1 MKFAYS
7 WLASYL
13 PGPAPDAKMLGD
25 RLTAVGFIVEGVEGA
40 GASTVYDVE
49 ITANRPD
56 GMNHRGLAREAA
68 VAMRRA
74 FADAEATAP
83 LPEGGPAAGTRAAVV
98 VAEPALC
105 PRYSARVIEGI
116 SVRPA
121 GAAVAARLAAIGQG
135 AISSPVDA
143 TNHVLWDIGQPLH
156 AFDLDTLAK
165 GADGLPTIV
174 VRRAKAG
181 ETLVTL
187 DGVTR
192 SLTPQH
198 LVIAD
203 AEKPVALAGVMGGLA
218 TAISE
223 KTTRILLESAHFHP
237 GAVRKTAR
245 SLGMHT
251 DASHRF
257 ERGTDPEATLDAL
270 DRAARLIVAD
280 CGGSVARGVI
290 DVRAPKAAPAALALR
305 LDRLASFLG
314 MTIPADRVVGILRD
328 LGLAPALEGG
338 AVNVAVPSWRI
349 DVTCEED
356 LIEEVIRC
364 EGYDRLP
371 ETLPAS
377 FVPRTVPR
385 AAQVPDRARD
395 LLAGMGLL
403 ECQTYSFV
411 SESENAPFASAAPG
425 APVVVENPLGE
436 PFTTLRA
443 TPVIGLLQSARHNV
457 RRGQK
462 DLALFE
468 VGTSFGWNSG
478 KRDKEKEKISAEEG
492 KKKEEKTGQGTVD
505 GRVSERERVA
515 ILLAGARS
523 RHWSQAEAAI
533 SDFFEGAGVAEALMK
548 GLGLGEPRAP
558 ITFKEIPSSFSSFL
572 ASGRAASIEVGGV
585 ACGWV
590 GVLEPALAASW
601 DLTDPVVADLDLG
614 VLAAALPPAET
625 SVEPPSKFPG
635 SEVDITVTHPLATP
649 WRALEGAV
657 LSGAPAELVAVE
669 AKGRYRGPGVPD
681 GFVKTTLTLRFGS
694 PRGSLAR
701 EDVNGWRD
709 AAARRLLALEGAK
722 VDGVPAPA

>member
-7 WLASYL
+7 WIASYL
-13 PGPAPDAKMLGD
+13 PGPAPDPKTLGD
-25 RLTAVGFIVEGVEGA
+25 RLTAVGFIVEGVEGSA
-40 GASTVYDVE
+40 EETVYDVE

-74 FADAEATAP
+74 FADAEAAVAV
-83 LPEGGPAAGTRAAVV
+83 PENGPAAGTRAAVV

-116 SVRPA
+116 RVRPA
-121 GAAVAARLAAIGQG
+121 SGAVARRLAAIGQG

-174 VRRAKAG
+174 VRRAKTG

-192 SLTPQH
+192 TLTPQH

-203 AEKPVALAGVMGGLA
+203 AERPVALAGVMGGLA

-237 GAVRKTAR
+237 GAVRRTSR

-257 ERGTDPEATLDAL
+257 ERGTDPEATVDGLG
-270 DRAARLIVAD
+270 RAARFILAD
-280 CGGSVARGVI
+280 CGGTVAKGVL
-290 DVRAPKAAPAALALR
+290 DERAGGRAPAPLALR
-305 LDRLASFLG
+305 LARLGAFLG
-314 MTIPADRVVGILRD
+314 MVIPEDRVLEILQE
-328 LGLAPALEGG
+328 LGLAPVKDGG
-338 AVNVAVPSWRI
+338 AVRVTVPSWRV
-349 DVTCEED
+349 DLTSEED
-356 LIEEVIRC
+356 LIEEIIRC

-371 ETLPAS
+371 ETLPAA
-377 FVPRTVPR
+377 FVPRTVSR

-395 LLAGMGLL
+395 VLAGMGLL

-411 SESENAPFASAAPG
+411 AASENLPFESAAPG
-425 APVVVENPLGE
+425 SPVVVENPLGE

-443 TPVIGLLQSARHNV
+443 TPVIGLLQSAQHNV

-468 VGTSFGWNSG
+468 VGTSFGWNP
-478 KRDKEKEKISAEEG
+478 E
-492 KKKEEKTGQGTVD
+492 KKKEYKTGD
-505 GRVSERERVA
+505 GRVSEKERVG

-523 RHWSQAEAAI
+523 RHWSQTEAAN
-533 SDFFEGAGVAEALMK
+533 SDFFEGAGIAEALMK
-548 GLGLGEPRAP
+548 GLGLGNAAAP
-558 ITFKEIPSSFSSFL
+558 ITFKENLRFSSFL
-572 ASGRAASIEVGGV
+572 ARGRAADILCAGRE
-585 ACGWV
+585 AGWV
-590 GVLEPALAASW
+590 GVLEPSLAASW

-635 SEVDITVTHPLATP
+635 SEVDVTVTHALATP
-649 WRALEGAV
+649 WAALEAAV
-657 LSGAPAELVAVE
+657 RGGAPAELVAVE
-669 AKGRYRGPGVPD
+669 AKGRYRGPGVPE
-681 GFVKTTLTLRFGS
+681 GCVKTTMTLRFGS

-709 AAARRLLALEGAK
+709 AAARRLLALPGAK
-722 VDGVPAPA
+722 VDGAPAPA

>member
-13 PGPAPDAKMLGD
+13 PGPAPDPGALGD
-25 RLTAVGFIVEGVEGA
+25 RLTAVGFIVEGVEGS

-74 FADAEATAP
+74 FADAEASVP
-83 LPEGGPAAGTRAAVV
+83 VPETGPAVETRAAVV
-98 VAEPALC
+98 VAEPSLC
-105 PRYSARVIEGI
+105 SRYSARVIEGVTI
-116 SVRPA
+116 RPA
-121 GAAVAARLAAIGQG
+121 SASVTARLAAIGQS
-135 AISSPVDA
+135 AISTPVDA

-156 AFDLDTLAK
+156 AFDLDALAK

-174 VRRAKAG
+174 VRRGKAG
-181 ETLVTL
+181 ESLVTL
-187 DGVTR
+187 DGVER
-192 SLTPQH
+192 KLGPQH

-203 AEKPVALAGVMGGLA
+203 AERPVALAGVMGGLA

-257 ERGTDPEATLDAL
+257 ERGTDPEATLDGLA
-270 DRAARLIVAD
+270 RAARLIALD
-280 CGGSVARGVI
+280 CGGSVAKGVI
-290 DVRAPKAAPAALALR
+290 DVRAERAAPATLSLR
-305 LDRLASFLG
+305 LARLASFLG
-314 MTIPADRVVGILRD
+314 MTIPEGRVVGILAE
-328 LGLAPALEGG
+328 LGLAPALAGG
-338 AVNVAVPSWRI
+338 AVNVTVPSWRI
-349 DVTCEED
+349 DLTSEED
-356 LIEEVIRC
+356 VVEEVIRC

-371 ETLPAS
+371 ETLPAP
-377 FVPRTVPR
+377 FVPRTLSR
-385 AAQVPDRARD
+385 AAQVPERARD

-403 ECQTYSFV
+403 ECATYSFV
-411 SESENAPFASAAPG
+411 SEAENAPFASAAPG
-425 APVVVENPLGE
+425 PPVVVENPLGE

-443 TPVIGLLQSARHNV
+443 TPVIGLLQSAQHNV
-457 RRGQK
+457 RRGMK

-468 VGTSFGWNSG
+468 VGTSFGWNSE
-478 KRDKEKEKISAEEG
+478 KKEKAKISSEG
-492 KKKEEKTGQGTVD
+492 REKREDAIGD
-505 GRVSERERVA
+505 GRVIERTRVA
-515 ILLAGARS
+515 ILLAGARN
-523 RHWSQAEAAI
+523 RHWSQTEAAN
-533 SDFFEGAGVAEALMK
+533 SDFFEGAGIAEALMR

-558 ITFKEIPSSFSSFL
+558 ITFKEDLRFSSFL

-585 ACGWV
+585 PCGWV

-601 DLTDPVVADLDLG
+601 DLVDPVVADLDLG

-635 SEVDITVTHPLATP
+635 SEVDLTATHALALP
-649 WRALEGAV
+649 WAAIEAAV
-657 LSGAPAELVAVE
+657 RTGAPVELLAVE

-709 AAARRLLALEGAK
+709 AAARRLLALPGVK

>member
-1 MKFAYS
+1 VKFAHS
-7 WLASYL
+7 WIASYL
-13 PGPAPDAKMLGD
+13 PGPAPDPRELGD

-40 GASTVYDVE
+40 GTAAVYDIE

-56 GMNHRGLAREAA
+56 AMNHRGLAREAA

-74 FADAEATAP
+74 FADDEARAAV
-83 LPEGGPAAGTRAAVV
+83 PEAGPAAGARAAVV

-116 SVRPA
+116 RVRPA
-121 GAAVAARLAAIGQG
+121 SGAAAQRLAAIGQSP
-135 AISSPVDA
+135 ISSPVDA

-156 AFDLDTLAK
+156 AFDLDTLATS
-165 GADGLPTIV
+165 ADGLPTIV

-192 SLTPQH
+192 TLTPQH

-203 AEKPVALAGVMGGLA
+203 AERPVALAGVMGGLA

-223 KTTRILLESAHFHP
+223 KTTRILLESACFHP
-237 GAVRKTAR
+237 GAVRLTAR

-257 ERGTDPEATLDAL
+257 ERGTDAEATVDGLN
-270 DRAARLIVAD
+270 RAARLILAD
-280 CGGSVARGVI
+280 CGGTIARGVL
-290 DVRAPKAAPAALALR
+290 DERAGPPALVGLALR
-305 LDRLASFLG
+305 LARLEAFLG
-314 MTIPADRVVGILRD
+314 MAIPADRVVEILRA
-328 LGLAPALEGG
+328 LGLSPERDGG
-338 AVNVAVPSWRI
+338 AVRVTVPSWRV
-349 DVTCEED
+349 DLTAEED
-356 LIEEVIRC
+356 LIEEAIRC

-371 ETLPAS
+371 ETLPAA

-411 SESENAPFASAAPG
+411 SEAENAPFASAAPG
-425 APVVVENPLGE
+425 SPVVIENALGE

-443 TPVIGLLQSARHNV
+443 TPVIGLLQSAQHNV

-462 DLALFE
+462 DLAFFE
-468 VGTSFGWNSG
+468 VGTSFGWNPE
-478 KRDKEKEKISAEEG
+478 RKEEISAEE
-492 KKKEEKTGQGTVD
+492 KTGGD
-505 GRVSERERVA
+505 GRVSEKERVG
-515 ILLAGARS
+515 ILLAGARR
-523 RHWSQAEAAI
+523 RHWSQTEEAN
-533 SDFFEGAGVAEALMK
+533 SDFFEGAGIAEALMK
-548 GLGLGEPRAP
+548 GLGLGGASAP
-558 ITFKEIPSSFSSFL
+558 ITFKENLRFSSFL
-572 ASGRAASIEVGGV
+572 ASGRAASILCAGRE
-585 ACGWV
+585 AGWV
-590 GVLEPALAASW
+590 GVLEPSLAAAW

-614 VLAAALPPAET
+614 VLASALPPAET
-625 SVEPPSKFPG
+625 SVEPPSRFPG
-635 SEVDITVTHPLATP
+635 SEVDLTVTHALATP
-649 WRALEGAV
+649 WAALEAAV
-657 LSGAPAELVAVE
+657 RGSAPAELVAVE
-669 AKGRYRGPGVPD
+669 AKGRYRGPGVPE
-681 GFVKTTLTLRFGS
+681 GCVKTTMTLRFGS

-709 AAARRLLALEGAK
+709 AAARRLLALPGAK

>member
-1 MKFAYS
+1 VKFAYS

-13 PGPAPDAKMLGD
+13 PGPEPDPKDLGD

-68 VAMRRA
+68 VAMRRT
-74 FADAEATAP
+74 FADADAAVPVAEN
-83 LPEGGPAAGTRAAVV
+83 GPAVATRAAVV

-121 GAAVAARLAAIGQG
+121 GAAVAARLAAIGQSS
-135 AISSPVDA
+135 ISSPVDA

-192 SLTPQH
+192 VLTPQH

-237 GAVRKTAR
+237 GAVRKTSR

-257 ERGTDPEATLDAL
+257 ERGTDPEATLDGL
-270 DRAARLIVAD
+270 NRAARLIAAD
-280 CGGSVARGVI
+280 CGGSVAKGVL
-290 DVRAPKAAPAALALR
+290 DVRAEKAALAALALR

-314 MTIPADRVVGILRD
+314 MTIPSDRVVGILRE
-328 LGLAPALEGG
+328 LGLAPVLQGG
-338 AVNVAVPSWRI
+338 AVNVTVPSWRI

-371 ETLPAS
+371 ETLPAP
-377 FVPRTVPR
+377 FVPRTVSR
-385 AAQVPDRARD
+385 AARVPDRARD

-443 TPVIGLLQSARHNV
+443 TPVIGLLQSAQHNV

-468 VGTSFGWNSG
+468 VGTSFGWNPA
-478 KRDKEKEKISAEEG
+478 RREISAEEKRG
-492 KKKEEKTGQGTVD
+492 EGAGD
-505 GRVSERERVA
+505 GRISEKERVA

-523 RHWSQAEAAI
+523 RHWSQTDTPI
-533 SDFFEGAGVAEALMK
+533 SDFFEGAGIAEALMR
-548 GLGLGEPRAP
+548 GLGLGGPRAC
-558 ITFKEIPSSFSSFL
+558 ITFKEISSSFSSFL

-590 GVLEPALAASW
+590 GVLEPALAESW
-601 DLTDPVVADLDLG
+601 DLVDPVVGDLDLG

-635 SEVDITVTHPLATP
+635 SEVDLTVAHPLATP

>member
-13 PGPAPDAKMLGD
+13 PGPAPDPGALGD
-25 RLTAVGFIVEGVEGA
+25 RLTAVGFIVEGVEGS

-74 FADAEATAP
+74 FADAEASVP
-83 LPEGGPAAGTRAAVV
+83 VPETGPAVETRAAVV
-98 VAEPALC
+98 VAEPSLC
-105 PRYSARVIEGI
+105 SRYSARVIEGVTI
-116 SVRPA
+116 RPA
-121 GAAVAARLAAIGQG
+121 SASVTARLAAIGQS
-135 AISSPVDA
+135 AISTPVDA

-156 AFDLDTLAK
+156 AFDLDALAK

-174 VRRAKAG
+174 VRRGKAG
-181 ETLVTL
+181 ESLVTL
-187 DGVTR
+187 DGVER
-192 SLTPQH
+192 KLGPQH

-203 AEKPVALAGVMGGLA
+203 AERPVALAGVMGGLA

-257 ERGTDPEATLDAL
+257 ERGTDPEATLDGLA
-270 DRAARLIVAD
+270 RAARLIALD
-280 CGGSVARGVI
+280 CGGSVAKGVI
-290 DVRAPKAAPAALALR
+290 DVRAERAAPATLSLR
-305 LDRLASFLG
+305 LARLASFLG
-314 MTIPADRVVGILRD
+314 MTIPEGRVVGILAE
-328 LGLAPALEGG
+328 LGLAPALAGG
-338 AVNVAVPSWRI
+338 AVNVTVPSWRI
-349 DVTCEED
+349 DLTSEED
-356 LIEEVIRC
+356 VVEEVIRC

-371 ETLPAS
+371 ETLPAP
-377 FVPRTVPR
+377 FVPRTLSR
-385 AAQVPDRARD
+385 AAQVPERARD

-403 ECQTYSFV
+403 ECATYSFV
-411 SESENAPFASAAPG
+411 SEAENAPFASSAPG
-425 APVVVENPLGE
+425 PPVVVENPLGE

-443 TPVIGLLQSARHNV
+443 TPVIGLLQSAQHNV
-457 RRGQK
+457 RRGMK

-468 VGTSFGWNSG
+468 VGTSFGWNSE
-478 KRDKEKEKISAEEG
+478 KKEKAKISSEG
-492 KKKEEKTGQGTVD
+492 REKREDAIGD
-505 GRVSERERVA
+505 GRVVERTRVG
-515 ILLAGARS
+515 ILLAGARG
-523 RHWSQAEAAI
+523 RHWSQTEAAN
-533 SDFFEGAGVAEALMK
+533 SDFFEGAGIAEALMR

-558 ITFKEIPSSFSSFL
+558 ITFKEDLRFSSFL

-585 ACGWV
+585 PCGWV

-601 DLTDPVVADLDLG
+601 DLVDPVVADLDLG

-635 SEVDITVTHPLATP
+635 SEVDLTATHALALP
-649 WRALEGAV
+649 WAAIEAAV
-657 LSGAPAELVAVE
+657 RTGAPVELLAVE

-709 AAARRLLALEGAK
+709 AAARRLLALPGVK

>member
-13 PGPAPDAKMLGD
+13 PGPAPDPKELGD

-40 GASTVYDVE
+40 GAATVYDVE

-68 VAMRRA
+68 VALRRA
-74 FADAEATAP
+74 FGDAEASVAVSET
-83 LPEGGPAAGTRAAVV
+83 GPAVETRAAVV

-105 PRYSARVIEGI
+105 SRYSARVIEGVTI
-116 SVRPA
+116 RPA
-121 GAAVAARLAAIGQG
+121 AAAVTARLAAIGQG

-187 DGVTR
+187 DGVER
-192 SLTPQH
+192 KLGPQH

-203 AEKPVALAGVMGGLA
+203 AERPVALAGVMGGLA

-257 ERGTDPEATLDAL
+257 ERGTDPEATLDGL
-270 DRAARLIVAD
+270 NRAARLIVAD
-280 CGGSVARGVI
+280 CGGMVAKGVV
-290 DVRAPKAAPAALALR
+290 DVRAERAPAAALSLR
-305 LDRLASFLG
+305 LSRLASFLG
-314 MTIPADRVVGILRD
+314 MTIPEGRVVEILRE
-328 LGLAPALEGG
+328 LGLAPVLEGG
-338 AVNVAVPSWRI
+338 AVTVKVPSWRI
-349 DVTCEED
+349 DVTSEED

-371 ETLPAS
+371 ETLPAP
-377 FVPRTVPR
+377 FVPRTVSR

-403 ECQTYSFV
+403 ECVTYSFV
-411 SESENAPFASAAPG
+411 SEAENAPFASAAPG

-443 TPVIGLLQSARHNV
+443 TPVIGLLQSAQHNV
-457 RRGQK
+457 RRGMK

-468 VGTSFGWNSG
+468 VGTSFGWNPE
-478 KRDKEKEKISAEEG
+478 KKEISAEE
-492 KKKEEKTGQGTVD
+492 KTGD
-505 GRVSERERVA
+505 GRVSEKVRVG
-515 ILLAGARS
+515 ILLAGARN
-523 RHWSQAEAAI
+523 RHWAQTETAN
-533 SDFFEGAGVAEALMK
+533 SDFFEGAGIAEALMR
-548 GLGLGEPRAP
+548 GLGLGGPRALF
-558 ITFKEIPSSFSSFL
+558 TFKENPSSPFSSFL
-572 ASGRAASIEVGGV
+572 AAGRAADVFVSGKP
-585 ACGWV
+585 AGWV

-601 DLTDPVVADLDLG
+601 DLVDPVVADLDLG

-635 SEVDITVTHPLATP
+635 SEVDLTATHALSLP
-649 WRALEGAV
+649 WAALEAAV
-657 LSGAPAELVAVE
+657 RSGAPAELVAIE

-709 AAARRLLALEGAK
+709 AAARRLLALEGVK

>member
-1 MKFAYS
+1 MKFSYS
-7 WLASYL
+7 WIASYL
-13 PGPAPDAKMLGD
+13 PGPPPDPKALGE
-25 RLTAVGFIVEGVEGA
+25 RLTAVGFIVEGVEGE
-40 GASTVYDVE
+40 GPSTVYDVE

-56 GMNHRGLAREAA
+56 AMNHRGLAREAA
-68 VAMRRA
+68 VALGRA
-74 FADAEATAP
+74 FAEPAAAP
-83 LPEGGPAAGTRAAVV
+83 LPEGATPADARARVFV
-98 VAEPALC
+98 EEPTLC
-105 PRYSARVIEGI
+105 ARYSARVIEGI
-116 SVRPA
+116 RVGPA
-121 GAAVAARLAAIGQG
+121 SAAVRERLAALGSG
-135 AISSPVDA
+135 AISAPVDA

-165 GADGLPTIV
+165 GDDGLPTIV
-174 VRRAKAG
+174 VRRARAG

-187 DGVTR
+187 DGALRT
-192 SLTPQH
+192 LTAQH

-257 ERGTDPEATLDAL
+257 ERGADLEATRDGL
-270 DRAARLIVAD
+270 DRAARLILAD
-280 CGGSVARGVI
+280 SPGTLCKGTIDAR
-290 DVRAPKAAPAALALR
+290 ANEPAAPTQTLR
-305 LDRLASFLG
+305 LSRLTAFLG
-314 MTIPADRVVGILRD
+314 MDIPAARVLEILGALGFSPAREGDRIRVT
-328 LGLAPALEGG
+328 
-338 AVNVAVPSWRI
+338 VPSWRV

-371 ETLPAS
+371 ETLPRPYAPS
-377 FVPRTVPR
+377 RPRPS
-385 AAQVPDRARD
+385 ALVPDRARD
-395 LLAGMGLL
+395 LLAGLGFF

-411 SESENAPFASAAPG
+411 AASENLPFESAAPG
-425 APVVVENPLGE
+425 APVFIENALGE
-436 PFTTLRA
+436 PFTTMRA
-443 TPVIGLLQSARHNV
+443 TPVIGLLQSAQHNV

-468 VGTSFGWNSG
+468 VGTAFGWNP
-478 KRDKEKEKISAEEG
+478 EKISAEE
-492 KKKEEKTGQGTVD
+492 KTRGD
-505 GRVSERERVA
+505 GRVSEKASVA

-523 RHWSQAEAAI
+523 RHWSQTEAAN
-533 SDFFEGAGVAEALMK
+533 SDFFEGAGIAEALMK
-548 GLGLGEPRAP
+548 GLGLGEPPALF
-558 ITFKEIPSSFSSFL
+558 TFKENLLFSFL
-572 ASGRAASIEVGGV
+572 APGRAASIEVGGV
-585 ACGWV
+585 PAGWV

-635 SEVDITVTHPLATP
+635 SDVDITVTHELATA
-649 WRALEGAV
+649 WKSLAAAAHA
-657 LSGAPAELVAVE
+657 GAPAELLAVD
-669 AKGRYRGPGVPD
+669 ARGRYRGAGVPD

-694 PRGSLAR
+694 AQRSLSR
-701 EDVNGWRD
+701 DEVNAWRD
-709 AAARRLLALEGAK
+709 AAVRRLLALPGAK
-722 VDGVPAPA
+722 VDGAKEEV

>member
-7 WLASYL
+7 WIASYL
-13 PGPAPDAKMLGD
+13 PGPAPDPKTLGD

-68 VAMRRA
+68 VAARRT
-74 FADAEATAP
+74 FADPEASAAV
-83 LPEGGPAAGTRAAVV
+83 PESGPAVGTRAAVV

-105 PRYSARVIEGI
+105 SRYSARVIEGMA
-116 SVRPA
+116 VRPA
-121 GAAVAARLAAIGQG
+121 SAAVTTRLGAIGQSS
-135 AISSPVDA
+135 ISSPVDA

-181 ETLVTL
+181 EKLVTL
-187 DGVTR
+187 DGVER
-192 SLTPQH
+192 MLTPQH

-203 AEKPVALAGVMGGLA
+203 AERPVALAGVMGGLA

-257 ERGTDPEATLDAL
+257 ERGTDPEATLDGL
-270 DRAARLIVAD
+270 NRAARLIVAD

-290 DVRAPKAAPAALALR
+290 DVRAAKAAPAALALR
-305 LDRLASFLG
+305 LDRLAAFLG
-314 MTIPADRVVGILRD
+314 MTIPADRVVEILRE
-328 LGLAPALEGG
+328 LGLAPVLEGG
-338 AVNVAVPSWRI
+338 AVRVTVPSWRI
-349 DVTCEED
+349 DVTSEED
-356 LIEEVIRC
+356 LVEEVIRC
-364 EGYDRLP
+364 EGYDSLP
-371 ETLPAS
+371 ETLPAP
-377 FVPRTVPR
+377 FVPRTVSR

-411 SESENAPFASAAPG
+411 SEAENAPFASAAPG

-443 TPVIGLLQSARHNV
+443 TPVVGLLQSAQHNV

-468 VGTSFGWNSG
+468 VGTSFGWNP
-478 KRDKEKEKISAEEG
+478 EKTSAEERKSG
-492 KKKEEKTGQGTVD
+492 D
-505 GRVSERERVA
+505 GRVSEKAKVA

-523 RHWSQAEAAI
+523 RHWSQPEAAD
-533 SDFFEGAGVAEALMK
+533 SDFFEGAGIAAALMR
-548 GLGLGEPRAP
+548 GLGLGEPRALF
-558 ITFKEIPSSFSSFL
+558 TFKEDLLFSFL
-572 ASGRAASIEVGGV
+572 AQGRAASIEVNGV
-585 ACGWV
+585 PAGWV
-590 GVLEPALAASW
+590 GVLEPSLAASW

-625 SVEPPSKFPG
+625 SVEPPSKYPG
-635 SEVDITVTHPLATP
+635 SEVDLTVTHPLSTP
-649 WRALEGAV
+649 WSALEGSV
-657 LSGAPAELVAVE
+657 RSGAPAELFAVE
-669 AKGRYRGPGVPD
+669 AKGRYRGPGVAD

>member
-1 MKFAYS
+1 MRFACS

-13 PGPAPDAKMLGD
+13 PGPAPDPKELGD
-25 RLTAVGFIVEGVEGA
+25 RLTTVGFIVEGVEGA
-40 GASTVYDVE
+40 GAATVYDVE

-74 FADAEATAP
+74 FADAEAAVP
-83 LPEGGPAAGTRAAVV
+83 VPETGPAVETRAAVV
-98 VAEPALC
+98 VAEPSLC
-105 PRYSARVIEGI
+105 SRYSARVIEGVAI
-116 SVRPA
+116 RPA
-121 GAAVAARLAAIGQG
+121 SAAVTARLAAIGQG

-156 AFDLDTLAK
+156 AFDLDKLAK

-187 DGVTR
+187 DGALR
-192 SLTPQH
+192 KLGPHH

-203 AEKPVALAGVMGGLA
+203 AERPVALAGVMGGLA

-223 KTTRILLESAHFHP
+223 KTTRILLESAHFHA

-257 ERGTDPEATLDAL
+257 ERGTDPEATLDGL
-270 DRAARLIVAD
+270 NRAARLIAGD
-280 CGGSVARGVI
+280 CSGRIAKGVI
-290 DVRAPKAAPAALALR
+290 DVRAEKAAPATLSLR
-305 LDRLASFLG
+305 LARLASFLG
-314 MTIPADRVVGILRD
+314 MTVPEDRVVEILSE
-328 LGLAPALEGG
+328 LGLAPVLDGG
-338 AVNVAVPSWRI
+338 AVKVKVPSWRI
-349 DVTCEED
+349 DVTSEED
-356 LIEEVIRC
+356 LVEEVIRC

-371 ETLPAS
+371 ETLPAP
-377 FVPRTVPR
+377 FVPRTVSR

-403 ECQTYSFV
+403 ECVTYSFV
-411 SESENAPFASAAPG
+411 SEAENAPFASAAPG

-443 TPVIGLLQSARHNV
+443 TPVIGLLQSAQHNV
-457 RRGQK
+457 RRGMK

-468 VGTSFGWNSG
+468 VGKSFGWNPE
-478 KRDKEKEKISAEEG
+478 KKEISAEE
-492 KKKEEKTGQGTVD
+492 KTGD
-505 GRVSERERVA
+505 GRVSEKVRVG
-515 ILLAGARS
+515 ILLAGARN
-523 RHWSQAEAAI
+523 RHWAQTETAN
-533 SDFFEGAGVAEALMK
+533 SDFFEGAGIAEALMR
-548 GLGLGEPRAP
+548 GLGLGGPRALF
-558 ITFKEIPSSFSSFL
+558 TFKENSSSAFSSFL

-585 ACGWV
+585 PCGWV

-601 DLTDPVVADLDLG
+601 DLVEPVVADLDLG

-635 SEVDITVTHPLATP
+635 SEVDLTVAHALGMSWATLEAAV
-649 WRALEGAV
+649 RA
-657 LSGAPAELVAVE
+657 GAPAELAAVE

-709 AAARRLLALEGAK
+709 AAARRLLALEGVK